1 MYTVRDA
8 RCRWKMNWRLTNIA
22 LLIALLLALCSA
34 TATQAQSS
42 QWPQLAK
49 FTKTLDV
56 DVRSPRTMIR
66 LQLLD
71 VQRKPQYRLVC
82 FAGNEDANNSA
93 GGFIYSGGLLCGFA
107 PLGTRLSELL
117 ENRSLLSTDTDTGAA
132 IYSRGNFNP
141 EEIVGA
147 CAKYPDFGLVRTLRL
162 RGFRLVLT
170 LSRVH
175 VDPDYK
181 GGIEFPHPF
190 TNETRENYPIGR
202 VKLSIEVTP
211 DPSAQSAQALPSK
224 YVDPK
229 GNQEVCARRRN

>member
-1 MYTVRDA
+1 
-8 RCRWKMNWRLTNIA
+8 MNGRLTNTSV
-22 LLIALLLALCSA
+22 LIALLLALCSA
-34 TATQAQSS
+34 PATQAQSS

-49 FTKTLDV
+49 FTKTLDI
-56 DVRSPRTMIR
+56 DLRSPRTMIR

-71 VQRKPQYRLVC
+71 VQSKPQYQLVC
-82 FAGNEDANNSA
+82 FAGDEDANNAA
-93 GGFIYSGGLLCGFA
+93 GGFIYSGGLLCGLA
-107 PLGTRLSELL
+107 PLGTPLMDML
-117 ENRSLLSTDTDTGAA
+117 EGRSLLSTDRRSAA
-132 IYSRGNFNP
+132 IYYRGNFNP

-147 CAKYPDFGLVRTLRL
+147 CAKYPDFGLVRTFRL

-202 VKLSIEVTP
+202 VKLSIDIAP
-211 DPSAQSAQALPSK
+211 DPSAQNAQALPSK
-224 YVDPK
+224 YADPK
-229 GNQEVCARRRN
+229 GNQEVCARQGK